1 MILNMSR
8 TNRLRNIE
16 EDQKLNPK
24 LAETLTEIVEVLSN
38 IED

>member
-1 MILNMSR
+1 MIPNMSR
-8 TNRLRNIE
+8 TIPLRNIE

-24 LAETLTEIVEVLSN
+24 LTETLSEIVEVLPD

>member
-1 MILNMSR
+1 MSR
-8 TNRLRNIE
+8 TSRIRNIE

-24 LAETLTEIVEVLSN
+24 LAETLTEAVEVLSN